1 MKRLTQTAALV
12 AAVLIC
18 VSGAVGLDLLRHH
31 QNPSIPAAATEAQQ
45 TAYAGGPS
53 CTPTYP
59 RGLKIHGTKKHPIP
73 LCVNGDLQS
82 TWGTCVPRFRA

>member
-18 VSGAVGLDLLRHH
+18 VASTAIAG
-31 QNPSIPAAATEAQQ
+31 PA
-45 TAYAGGPS
+45 

-59 RGLKIHGTKKHPIP
+59 RGLKIHGTNKHPIP

-82 TWGTCVPRFRA
+82 TWGACVPRFRA